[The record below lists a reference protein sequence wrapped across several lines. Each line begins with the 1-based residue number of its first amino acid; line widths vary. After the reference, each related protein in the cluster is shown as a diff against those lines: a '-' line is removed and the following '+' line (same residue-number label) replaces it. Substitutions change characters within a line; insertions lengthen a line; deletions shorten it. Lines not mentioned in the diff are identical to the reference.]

1 MPRLALKPDSSFF
14 RKIAIGAVGSR
25 AICADLSSQGHNM
38 VELER
43 GSTDTKLWKEVK
55 RKRVRIPDLV
65 CTQCGQRAESRA
77 KTKAE
82 LSMSHSLTDQ
92 ERAWDFG
99 MVDGDY
105 IGFPVCQALDET
117 YWSAGRLQAGNSYWH
132 ERNWV
137 RWRLKG
143 TINYFRVATFRGSA
157 HTKVSTK
164 GVTEGSETSVSWDS
178 VFASRD
184 GEIERL
190 EGRKVTIRRTGDA
203 HRSTR
208 TIPPT
213 YELFVTQGDAVRLN
227 QVIAGLIRPL
237 TTEDIACP
245 GQMPAR
251 YITQLLES
259 RERTQRFTGVKLARL
274 RKEPQ
279 YHEAVRDL
287 AVDQEED
294 VYIRLEGVSYLTAVC
309 GESARDLFTPY
320 LQGVDPQTQ
329 LESVIALGEAAN
341 AEAIALLSGILDD
354 PGQPYFV
361 RSAAAWCLSRVRHVD
376 AAARLMRAFADIDRN
391 IREEALECLVS
402 IGGLTIPLLAEG
414 LSEVD
419 ASIAAGCAEAL
430 RQQEH
435 SLPAGVIK
443 KISADAKAAGAPTW
457 AAWLLGQLPREQ
469 VMQTIADI
477 QDSAPA
483 LHYALSL
490 LWAFTESWIARR
502 WELCPAAEFPT
513 SGDDADEV

>member
-1 MPRLALKPDSSFF
+1 
-14 RKIAIGAVGSR
+14 
-25 AICADLSSQGHNM
+25 M

-65 CTQCGQRAESRA
+65 CARCGQRAESRA

-82 LSMSHSLTDQ
+82 LSMSHSPADQ

-105 IGFPVCQALDET
+105 IGFPVCEALDEK
-117 YWSAGRLQAGNSYWH
+117 YWSAGRLKADNSYWH

-137 RWRLKG
+137 RWQLKG
-143 TINYFRVATFRGSA
+143 KINYFRVATFRGSP

-178 VFASRD
+178 VFASSNGD
-184 GEIERL
+184 VETL
-190 EGRKVTIRRTGDA
+190 EGRRITIKRTGDG
-203 HRSTR
+203 RRNTR
-208 TIPPT
+208 TIPPA
-213 YELFVTQGDAVRLN
+213 YELFVKQGDPVRLN

-237 TTEDIACP
+237 IGEEIACP
-245 GQMPAR
+245 GQMPSGH
-251 YITQLLES
+251 ITQLLES

-279 YHEAVRDL
+279 YREAVREL
-287 AVDQEED
+287 SVDRDED
-294 VYIRLEGVSYLTAVC
+294 AYIRLEGLSYLTAVC
-309 GESARDLFTPY
+309 GDPARELFTPY
-320 LQGVDPQTQ
+320 LQSVNPQTQ

-341 AEAIALLSGILDD
+341 TGAIELLSEILDD
-354 PGQPYFV
+354 QKQPYFV
-361 RSAAAWCLSRVRHVD
+361 RSATAWCLSRVGRLN
-376 AAARLMRAFADIDRN
+376 AATRLMKAFADIDHN
-391 IREEALECLVS
+391 IREEALEGLVS
-402 IGGLTIPLLAEG
+402 IGGLAVPLLVEG
-414 LSEVD
+414 LGEVD
-419 ASIAAGCAEAL
+419 PAIAAGCAEAL
-430 RQQEH
+430 RQQQH
-435 SLPAGVIK
+435 NLPADMLA
-443 KISADAKAAGAPTW
+443 KISADAKDAASPSW

-469 VMQTIADI
+469 VMNAIADV

-502 WELCPAAEFPT
+502 WELHENDEFPA
-513 SGDDADEV
+513 SGDDAYEV

>member
-1 MPRLALKPDSSFF
+1 MARLALKPDSSFF

-25 AICADLSSQGHNM
+25 GVCDDLSSHGHRM

-82 LSMSHSLTDQ
+82 LSMSHSPTDQ

-99 MVDGDY
+99 MVDSDF
-105 IGFPVCQALDET
+105 IAFPVCAALEEK
-117 YWSAGRLQAGNSYWH
+117 YWSAGRLQAERSYWH

-137 RWRLKG
+137 RWQLSGK
-143 TINYFRVATFRGSA
+143 INYFQVATFRGST
-157 HTKVSTK
+157 HTKISTK
-164 GVTEGSETSVSWDS
+164 GVTEGSETAVSWDS

-184 GEIERL
+184 GEVEKL
-190 EGRKVTIRRTGDA
+190 EGRKVTVRRAGDG

-208 TIPPT
+208 TIPAA
-213 YELFVTQGDAVRLN
+213 YELFVGQGHSVQLN

-237 TTEDIACP
+237 TNEEIACG

-251 YITQLLES
+251 HIAQLLES

-274 RKEPQ
+274 RREPQ
-279 YHEAVRDL
+279 YQDAVREL
-287 AVDQEED
+287 SGDQEED
-294 VYIRLEGVSYLTAVC
+294 VYIRLESISYLAAVC
-309 GESARDLFTPY
+309 GEPADHLFMPY
-320 LQGVDPQTQ
+320 LESSDPQTQ

-341 AEAIALLSGILDD
+341 TDAVELLSGILDD
-354 PGQPYFV
+354 SEQPYFV
-361 RSAAAWCLSRVRHVD
+361 RSAAAWCLSKVGHVD
-376 AAARLMRAFADIDRN
+376 AVTRLVRAFADIDHN
-391 IREEALECLVS
+391 IRDEALEGLVT
-402 IGGLTIPLLAEG
+402 IGGPAIPVLVEG
-414 LSEVD
+414 LSEVEPG
-419 ASIAAGCAEAL
+419 IAAGCAEAL
-430 RQQEH
+430 RQQPQ
-435 SLPAGVIK
+435 SLPAGFIEQ
-443 KISADAKAAGAPTW
+443 ISTDAKAAGSPSW
-457 AAWLLGQLPREQ
+457 AVWLLGHLPREQ
-469 VMQTIADI
+469 VMNAIANV

-502 WELCPAAEFPT
+502 WELNPNAEFPT
-513 SGDDADEV
+513 SREGTHED

>member
-14 RKIAIGAVGSR
+14 RKITIGAVGSR
-25 AICADLSSQGHNM
+25 AICTDLSSHGHNM

-55 RKRVRIPDLV
+55 RKRVRIPDLI
-65 CTQCGQRAESRA
+65 CTRCGQRAESRA

-82 LSMSHSLTDQ
+82 LSMSHSPTDQ

-105 IGFPVCQALDET
+105 IGFPVCEALDEK
-117 YWSAGRLQAGNSYWH
+117 YWSAGRLQADNSYWH

-137 RWRLKG
+137 RWQLKG
-143 TINYFRVATFRGSA
+143 KINYFQVAMFRGSP

-184 GEIERL
+184 GEVEKLDGHKI
-190 EGRKVTIRRTGDA
+190 TIKRTGNG

-208 TIPPT
+208 TIPSA
-213 YELFVTQGDAVRLN
+213 YELYVKQGDTVRLN
-227 QVIAGLIRPL
+227 QLIAGLIRPL
-237 TTEDIACP
+237 IEEEIACP
-245 GQMPAR
+245 GQLLPGHIAL
-251 YITQLLES
+251 LLES

-274 RKEPQ
+274 RQEPRYQ
-279 YHEAVRDL
+279 EAVREL
-287 AVDQEED
+287 SADQEED
-294 VYIRLEGVSYLTAVC
+294 VYIRLEGLSYLTAVC
-309 GESARDLFTPY
+309 GDSARDLFTPY
-320 LQGVDPQTQ
+320 LQSVDPQTQ

-341 AEAIALLSGILDD
+341 RDAIELLSEILDN
-354 PGQPYFV
+354 PKQPYFV
-361 RSAAAWCLSRVRHVD
+361 RSAAAWCLSRVGHVD
-376 AAARLMRAFADIDRN
+376 AATRLMKAFADIDHN
-391 IREEALECLVS
+391 IREEALEGLVS
-402 IGGLTIPLLAEG
+402 IGGMAIPILVEG
-414 LSEVD
+414 LREVD
-419 ASIAAGCAEAL
+419 PAVAAGCAEAL
-430 RQQEH
+430 RQQQQN
-435 SLPAGVIK
+435 LPADVLAE
-443 KISADAKAAGAPTW
+443 ISSDAKGVASPSW

-469 VMQTIADI
+469 VMNAIADI

-502 WELCPAAEFPT
+502 WELHPDAEFPT
-513 SGDDADEV
+513 SGDEAYEV

>member
-25 AICADLSSQGHNM
+25 AICEDLSSHDHSM

-65 CTQCGQRAESRA
+65 CTHCGQRAESRA

-82 LSMSHSLTDQ
+82 LSMSHSPTDQ

-105 IGFPVCQALDET
+105 IGFPVCEALDER
-117 YWSAGRLQAGNSYWH
+117 YWSAGRLQDQNSYWH

-137 RWRLKG
+137 RWQLKG
-143 TINYFRVATFRGSA
+143 KVNYFRVATFRGSP

-184 GEIERL
+184 GVVERL
-190 EGRKVTIRRTGDA
+190 DGRKLTIKRTSDG

-208 TIPPT
+208 TIPRG
-213 YELFVTQGDAVRLN
+213 YELFVREGDVVRLN
-227 QVIAGLIRPL
+227 QVIVGLIKPL
-237 TTEDIACP
+237 MAGELTCP
-245 GQMPAR
+245 GHLPAGH
-251 YITQLLES
+251 IAQLLES
-259 RERTQRFTGVKLARL
+259 RERTQRFTGIKLARL

-279 YHEAVRDL
+279 YREAVRDL
-287 AVDQEED
+287 SVDQEED

-309 GESARDLFTPY
+309 SGSARDLFIPY
-320 LQGVDPQTQ
+320 LQSVDPQTQ

-341 AEAIALLSGILDD
+341 SDAIELLSEILDD
-354 PGQPYFV
+354 AKQPYFV
-361 RSAAAWCLSRVRHVD
+361 RSAAAWCLSRVGHVD
-376 AAARLMRAFADIDRN
+376 AAARLMRAFADIDHN
-391 IREEALECLVS
+391 IREEALEGLVS
-402 IGGLTIPLLAEG
+402 IGGLAIPMLVEG
-414 LSEVD
+414 LREID
-419 ASIAAGCAEAL
+419 PAIAGGCAEAL
-430 RQQEH
+430 RQQQQT
-435 SLPAGVIK
+435 LPEDLIGRIAAEAKDAG
-443 KISADAKAAGAPTW
+443 SPSW
-457 AAWLLGQLPREQ
+457 AVWLLGQLPREH
-469 VMQTIADI
+469 VMNTIAGI

-502 WELCPAAEFPT
+502 WELHPNADFQR
-513 SGDDADEV
+513 SGNDTYEV